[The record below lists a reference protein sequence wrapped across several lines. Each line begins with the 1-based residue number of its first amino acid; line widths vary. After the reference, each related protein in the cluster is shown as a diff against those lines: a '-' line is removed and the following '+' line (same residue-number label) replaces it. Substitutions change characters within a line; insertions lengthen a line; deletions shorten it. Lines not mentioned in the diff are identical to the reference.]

1 MAAEALR
8 LLQVLDELD
17 QAQLRACRCHLR
29 FQSRVSQAQLE
40 AAGSREEL
48 AQLLLQ
54 LFPAAG
60 QAAAVLSEALER
72 SGRCDLAAALRR
84 GQEHGPGS
92 VAVLTNEKW
101 QAAQQTHDE
110 IQSSPDELEE
120 YDMRNGRMA
129 FLMCVTTD
137 RPGAG
142 NDIEVMRKLF
152 QDYNFTHQECIDPI
166 GQDIVPKLEK
176 FRDEINQSADVIS
189 CCLITLMSHGTKN
202 GYICGK
208 DKDKVNLE
216 VIFPLFNNANCPK
229 LQGKPKIFII
239 QACRGRSL
247 DEGVEQM
254 DNAFQESDDMMDSMR
269 LPTTSDY
276 YIVYSTQKGYISL
289 RNKIIGSRMIQAMNE
304 VFSQHGMKWHL
315 GDLFTKVNKKL
326 MQRDFKIDKHIVKVT
341 IVMESTLTKA
351 VYLTP
356 RLANK

>member
-1 MAAEALR
+1 MAAEARR
-8 LLQVLDELD
+8 LLQALDELD
-17 QAQLRACRCHLR
+17 QAQLKACRCHLG
-29 FQSRVSQAQLE
+29 FQGRVSQARLE

-60 QAAAVLSEALER
+60 QAAAVLSEALEL
-72 SGRCDLAAALRR
+72 SGRRDLAVALRR

-92 VAVLTNEKW
+92 VAVPTKEKW

-110 IQSSPDELEE
+110 IKSSPDELEE

-129 FLMCVTTD
+129 FLMCVKTN
-137 RPGAG
+137 RPGAEK
-142 NDIEVMRKLF
+142 DIEVMRKLF
-152 QDYNFTHQECIDPI
+152 QHYNFTHQECINPI

-176 FRDEINQSADVIS
+176 FRDGINQSADVIS
-189 CCLITLMSHGTKN
+189 CCLITLMSHGREN
-202 GYICGK
+202 GWICGE
-208 DKDKVNLE
+208 DKDKVNLKD
-216 VIFPLFNNANCPK
+216 IFPLFNNANCPK

-239 QACRGRSL
+239 QACRGSNK
-247 DEGVEQM
+247 DEGVERM

-269 LPTTSDY
+269 LPTSSDY
-276 YIVYSTQKGYISL
+276 YIVYSTQKGYVAL
-289 RNKIIGSRMIQAMNE
+289 RNEKHGSRMIEAMNE

-315 GDLFTKVNKKL
+315 GDLFTKVNKEL
-326 MQRDFKIDKHIVKVT
+326 MQRDFKIDNHIVKVT